1 MKNIVIVEDE
11 ADAAAVLD
19 SFVTRYGDEA
29 GEEFKTTHYSDA
41 ASFLAAYKTA
51 DIVFMDIDLPG
62 MNGMDASKLLR
73 EKDKDVIIIFVTNM
87 SQMAIRGY
95 EVRAFDF
102 VVKPIVYKS
111 FAVKLK
117 SALDANEKKRGKDI
131 WISNK
136 DGRIKLNT
144 TEIKYVEIMS
154 HILIYHTERGEL
166 RATGTI
172 AGLLDELT
180 DEPFVLCNR
189 CFLVNLAH
197 VTAVKGQ
204 DAIVGGD
211 ALTISRAKRTTF
223 LSELNNYI
231 AMNGD

>member
-1 MKNIVIVEDE
+1 
-11 ADAAAVLD
+11 
-19 SFVTRYGDEA
+19 
-29 GEEFKTTHYSDA
+29 
-41 ASFLAAYKTA
+41 
-51 DIVFMDIDLPG
+51 
-62 MNGMDASKLLR
+62 
-73 EKDKDVIIIFVTNM
+73 M